1 MGAERNAATLL
12 GAWNMVIAMNTHTK
26 ETAGMK
32 GRIRVV
38 TRRAGTDEILRETP
52 WTPNM
57 IMLGT
62 NTGKDLILDRLNSEN
77 TYSLNITHADLGT
90 GTTPAAASDTALQT
104 AVARAVKATGVVTGS
119 VLSMQFFY
127 ADANLANG
135 TYYEFGTFVDGSS
148 GTGTGK
154 IFNRALFGSP
164 YTKATGE
171 DTTVEL
177 DITIT

>member
-1 MGAERNAATLL
+1 
-12 GAWNMVIAMNTHTK
+12 MNTHTQ

-38 TRRAGTDEILRETP
+38 TRRAGTGEILRETP

-62 NTGKDLILDRLNSEN
+62 NTGKDIILDRMNSEN
-77 TYSLNITHADLGT
+77 TYSLNITHADIGT
-90 GTTPAAASDTALQT
+90 GTTPAAASDTELET
-104 AVARAVKATGVVTGS
+104 AVARAAKATGVVSSG
-119 VLSMQFFY
+119 VLSLQSFY

-135 TYYEFGTFVDGSS
+135 TYREFGTFIDGSA
-148 GTGTGK
+148 GVDTGQ
-154 IFNRALFGSP
+154 IFNRALFGGSG
-164 YTKATGE
+164 YVKATGE